1 MLLIYKGRHAFDI
14 RMIYKGRHATDIRM
28 NPSYIKADVLL
39 ISIAVILG
47 HFGSFCF
54 FLRKNLKIT
63 SGHSRPKNS
72 LTLSKRPSFISLIT
86 LHIYRQTCLPLY
98 MKSYIKADMS
108 AFIYEVLSSY
118 EHF

>member
-54 FLRKNLKIT
+54 FLRKKFKIT

-72 LTLSKRPSFISLIT
+72 LKLSKRPSFISLIT
-86 LHIYRQTCLPLY
+86 LHI
-98 MKSYIKADMS
+98 
-108 AFIYEVLSSY
+108 
-118 EHF
+118 